1 MNELI
6 QEEVYQTI
14 QMCFPSRRSDDSVIR
29 AMFTLDTKEGKAI
42 ALSGGALWKGF
53 SYLGSFDGFVGF
65 QHNVSGADS
74 AAADAVLEALSA
86 ALHEQYDVPLPDAG
100 IDKPEDPEE
109 EVDNG

>member
-1 MNELI
+1 
-6 QEEVYQTI
+6 
-14 QMCFPSRRSDDSVIR
+14 MCFPSRRSDDSVIR
-29 AMFTLDTKEGKAI
+29 AMFTLDVKEGKAI
-42 ALSGGALWKGF
+42 GLSGGALWKGF

-100 IDKPEDPEE
+100 IDEPEHPEE
-109 EVDNG
+109 DIDNG